1 MSQNNMKSPNMDDTA
16 QADQST
22 GVRGDTA
29 VISPVEATILRDVT
43 VASLAEQT
51 PREEIG
57 YLDRKQKR
65 LVCCILPTL
74 ESMTNPALNPV
85 LWRR

>member
-16 QADQST
+16 QAEQST

-29 VISPVEATILRDVT
+29 VISPVEATILRDAT
-43 VASLAEQT
+43 VVSLAEQT

-65 LVCCILPTL
+65 LVCCIQLHAFPL
-74 ESMTNPALNPV
+74 SNP
-85 LWRR
+85 